1 MGDPHVPGTVSSP
14 AVAVI
19 ECVPNVSEGRRAGV
33 IDRLTRAIEA
43 PDVRLLDVSSDPSHH
58 RTVFTMVGE
67 PPALKRAVLALFEA
81 AIAAIDLRAHQ
92 GIHPRVGAVDV
103 VPFVPL
109 PGSSPASSMLEC
121 IAPSRVVAQEVA
133 SRFDIP
139 TFLYEDAAFD
149 QTRRRLEQIRRGGFE
164 QLATRL
170 ATPAWRPDFGPPAP
184 HPTAGA
190 SAIGARGMLIAWN
203 LLLSTGDVAVAREVA
218 RAIRESGG
226 GLPAVKA
233 MGLLLAHRALA
244 QISMNLTDY
253 RVTPMHEVWQRV
265 ADEARARG
273 ASIVES
279 EIVGLVPR
287 EALATARP
295 FVPQLWSW
303 HQGRILEERL

>member
-1 MGDPHVPGTVSSP
+1 
-14 AVAVI
+14 VAVI

-33 IDRLTRAIEA
+33 IDRLTRAIEL
-43 PDVRLLDVSSDPSHH
+43 PDVKLLDVSSDPSHH
-58 RTVFTMVGE
+58 RTVFTMAGE
-67 PPALKRAVLALFEA
+67 PRALTRAVLALFEA
-81 AIAAIDLRAHQ
+81 AIPAIDLRAHQ

-109 PGSSPASSMLEC
+109 PGSSMLEC
-121 IAPSRVVAQEVA
+121 IALAREVAQEVA

-139 TFLYEDAAFD
+139 AFLYEDATPAGAD
-149 QTRRRLEQIRRGGFE
+149 PARRRLEQIRRGGFE

-170 ATPAWRPDFGPPAP
+170 ATPAWRPDFGPATP

-190 SAIGARGMLIAWN
+190 TVIGARGMLIAWN
-203 LLLSTGDVAVAREVA
+203 LLLSTSEVAVAREVA
-218 RAIRESGG
+218 RAIRESSG
-226 GLPAVKA
+226 GLPSVKA

-253 RVTPMHEVWQRV
+253 RVTSMHDVWQRV
-265 ADEARARG
+265 VEEAKQRG
-273 ASIVES
+273 TSIVES

-287 EALATARP
+287 EALAAARP
-295 FVPQLWSW
+295 FVPELWTW

>member
-1 MGDPHVPGTVSSP
+1 
-14 AVAVI
+14 
-19 ECVPNVSEGRRAGV
+19 
-33 IDRLTRAIEA
+33 
-43 PDVRLLDVSSDPSHH
+43 
-58 RTVFTMVGE
+58 
-67 PPALKRAVLALFEA
+67 
-81 AIAAIDLRAHQ
+81 
-92 GIHPRVGAVDV
+92 
-103 VPFVPL
+103 
-109 PGSSPASSMLEC
+109 MLEC
-121 IAPSRVVAQEVA
+121 IALSRVVAQEVA

-139 TFLYEDAAFD
+139 TFLYEDAAID